1 MTSYC
6 MESLTISDN
15 DGLKRLKAVYK
26 FKDGKTKTITFG
38 MKLSAGTF
46 ADGATD
52 QKKDAYIARHKV
64 REDWTDKFSAGFL
77 SRFVLWSER
86 TNEKIKKILQDKT
99 GMRDIT
105 VNFNRIK
112 M

>member
-1 MTSYC
+1 
-6 MESLTISDN
+6 MESLSITNN
-15 DGLKRLKAVYK
+15 DGVKRLKAVYK

-38 MKLSAGTF
+38 MKGSAGTF
-46 ADGATD
+46 ADGASE
-52 QKKDAYIARHKV
+52 QKKQAYIARHTV
-64 REDWTDKFSAGFL
+64 RENWNDKFSAGFL

-86 TNEKIKKILQDKT
+86 SNQDIKRVLQTKT
-99 GMRDIT
+99 GIKNIS

>member
-1 MTSYC
+1 
-6 MESLTISDN
+6 MESLSITNN
-15 DGLKRLKAVYK
+15 DGVKRLKAVYK

-38 MKLSAGTF
+38 QKNSKGTF
-46 ADGATD
+46 ADGATQ

-86 TNEKIKKILQDKT
+86 SNEKIKKVLQDKT
-99 GMRDIT
+99 GIKNIS

>member
-1 MTSYC
+1 
-6 MESLTISDN
+6 MESLTITDN
-15 DGLKRLKAVYK
+15 DGLKRLKAVYR

-38 MKLSAGTF
+38 MKGSKGTF
-46 ADGATD
+46 ADGSS
-52 QKKDAYIARHKV
+52 QEKKDAYIARHQV
-64 REDWTDKFSAGFL
+64 REDWSDRFSAGFL

-86 TNEKIKKILQDKT
+86 SNEKIKKVLQDKT
-99 GMRDIT
+99 GIKNIS

>member
-1 MTSYC
+1 MKY

-38 MKLSAGTF
+38 MKGSAGTF
-46 ADGATD
+46 ADGSSE
-52 QKKDAYIARHKV
+52 QKKDAYIARHRV
-64 REDWTDKFSAGFL
+64 NEDWSDKFSAGFL

-86 TNEKIKKILQDKT
+86 SNEKIKKVLQDKT
-99 GMRDIT
+99 GIKNIS